1 MERREG
7 WGRARVN
14 AAVWP
19 EKNTG
24 GEGGQGVVA
33 KRNPNKFG
41 ENDLVPSMPGKARV
55 ALAGCSAG
63 RATPGQGGGQR
74 GSRSRRSRMLRV
86 WRARKEGKPPTLS
99 GPVSLESQEVS
110 SGKPHHRDSHGLEQG
125 RSLWEAQARSRPQ
138 RRRQA
143 RCRASTGAWWRSLSA
158 QPAEAPAKPL
168 CAPTLGG
175 RLRQAA
181 LRGTAG
187 GRPGS
192 RGDPRPRPHP
202 SLQSPSGRRGPPDR
216 NSSLEVSEC
225 LSEEQPARQ
234 AAERGKMK

>member
-1 MERREG
+1 M
-7 WGRARVN
+7 N

-41 ENDLVPSMPGKARV
+41 ENDLVASMPGKARV

-63 RATPGQGGGQR
+63 RATPGQGGTERPEVQALEGTE
-74 GSRSRRSRMLRV
+74 RSRRSRMLRV

-110 SGKPHHRDSHGLEQG
+110 SGKPHHRDPHGLEQG

-138 RRRQA
+138 HRRQA
-143 RCRASTGAWWRSLSA
+143 RCRASAGAWWRSLSA
-158 QPAEAPAKPL
+158 QPAEAPATPL

-192 RGDPRPRPHP
+192 REDPRPRPHP

-234 AAERGKMK
+234 AAERGKRK

>member
-1 MERREG
+1 MQQSGQKRIPGVKEGRESSLREIQTSLGRTTWSRPCRGRRG
-7 WGRARVN
+7 WHWQD
-14 AAVWP
+14 AV
-19 EKNTG
+19 
-24 GEGGQGVVA
+24 QGVPL
-33 KRNPNKFG
+33 R
-41 ENDLVPSMPGKARV
+41 DR
-55 ALAGCSAG
+55 
-63 RATPGQGGGQR
+63 GGQR

-110 SGKPHHRDSHGLEQG
+110 SGPVSLESQEVSSGKPHHRDSHGLEQG
-125 RSLWEAQARSRPQ
+125 RSLWEAEARSRPQ

-143 RCRASTGAWWRSLSA
+143 RCRASAGAWWRSLSA
-158 QPAEAPAKPL
+158 QPAEAPATPL

-181 LRGTAG
+181 LRGTAV

-234 AAERGKMK
+234 AAERGKRK